1 METKKISRIDE
12 RIDRYFSEKK
22 NTVIHLGDLKL
33 HEEKILCIWHEK
45 EIHLTKKEF
54 DILRILI
61 KRPKIV
67 YSRCQI
73 LDILHENN
81 LDVNDRSIDSHIKRL
96 RIKFKYASPNNIF
109 KHIKTFYGF
118 GYSWNYN

>member
-33 HEEKILCIWHEK
+33 HEEKILCLWHEK

-73 LDILHENN
+73 LDILPENN

-109 KHIKTFYGF
+109 KNIKTFYGF

>member
-1 METKKISRIDE
+1 MEAKKLSRIDE
-12 RIDRYFSEKK
+12 KINRYFSEKK

-33 HEEKILCIWHEK
+33 DEEKILCLWHEK

-81 LDVNDRSIDSHIKRL
+81 LEVSDRSIDSHIKRL
-96 RIKFKYASPNNIF
+96 RIKFKCASPNNIF
-109 KHIKTFYGF
+109 KQIKTFYGF